1 MKNDVKKPVK
11 IKKSIRQKIMVEQ
24 CRVIYEPQIPYK
36 LLYTEVVENEE
47 IAKIRVQELKEQY
60 KDIEAVSINYFSL

>member
-11 IKKSIRQKIMVEQ
+11 IKKPIRQKIMVEQ